1 MFAENLPRANN
12 EAEHVHPEASAPRP
26 ASAPSVST
34 PTGALGQRGSA
45 PSFLQRMDMRQKQHP
60 REVNSFAYRKE
71 INRMRQEARQSADRN
86 RELNHRRQNAA
97 TARNA
102 ARTQQFRIDTP
113 PSSPPPDPPARMQ
126 DKYDQ
131 RWLRAKAQRNPKVQ
145 MARIPQDRKEARDE
159 QLQQKRESAAQIARK
174 RARPDRDVPTRM
186 RKRRAQ

>member
-1 MFAENLPRANN
+1 MHWIAN
-12 EAEHVHPEASAPRP
+12 
-26 ASAPSVST
+26 
-34 PTGALGQRGSA
+34 PT
-45 PSFLQRMDMRQKQHP
+45 MR
-60 REVNSFAYRKE
+60 VD
-71 INRMRQEARQSADRN
+71 ARQAADRN

-113 PSSPPPDPPARMQ
+113 PPSPPPDPPARMQ

-131 RWLRAKAQRNPKVQ
+131 RLLRAKAQRNPRIQ
-145 MARIPQDRKEARDE
+145 MKRAPQDRQAARDK

-186 RKRRAQ
+186 RRRRTQ

>member
-1 MFAENLPRANN
+1 
-12 EAEHVHPEASAPRP
+12 
-26 ASAPSVST
+26 
-34 PTGALGQRGSA
+34 
-45 PSFLQRMDMRQKQHP
+45 
-60 REVNSFAYRKE
+60 
-71 INRMRQEARQSADRN
+71 MRQEARQAADRN

-102 ARTQQFRIDTP
+102 VRAQQFRIDTP

-131 RWLRAKAQRNPKVQ
+131 RLLRAKAQRNPKVQ
-145 MARIPQDRKEARDE
+145 MARTPQHRKEARDE

-186 RKRRAQ
+186 RKRRTQ